1 MIDYLSAF
9 SSSTGIYT
17 IMNTPW
23 GWPIVESMHF
33 LGLSLLIGTVGIFD
47 LRLLGIGQ
55 GIAYSD
61 LHKLVKIGVI
71 GYAINVT
78 TGVMFLTTAPD
89 QYIYNPAFQ
98 TKILFMFIAGLNMVW
113 FYQTTS
119 AQVKK
124 TAALDNVTNR
134 AKMIGGIS
142 LLCWII
148 VIVCGRLITYFRPPY
163 HWCWF
168 C

>member
-1 MIDYLSAF
+1 
-9 SSSTGIYT
+9 
-17 IMNTPW
+17 
-23 GWPIVESMHF
+23 
-33 LGLSLLIGTVGIFD
+33 
-47 LRLLGIGQ
+47 LLGIGH

-98 TKILFMFIAGLNMVW
+98 TKILFMFVAGLNMVW